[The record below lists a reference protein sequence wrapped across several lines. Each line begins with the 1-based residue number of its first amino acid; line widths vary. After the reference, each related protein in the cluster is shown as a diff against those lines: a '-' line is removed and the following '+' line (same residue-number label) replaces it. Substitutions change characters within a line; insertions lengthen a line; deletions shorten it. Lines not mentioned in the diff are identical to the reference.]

1 MHMQTRPSDR
11 GKKLLA
17 IHRRRAQHNGA
28 HALTTFKLL
37 RRGHGNGV
45 AVARILVGD
54 RSQLVSARDVPRF
67 HRGLIHGVKRV
78 LWITNRCRRL
88 HQN

>member
-1 MHMQTRPSDR
+1 MHMQARPRDR
-11 GKKLLA
+11 GEILLA

-28 HALTTFKLL
+28 HTLATFKLL

-54 RSQLVSARDVPRF
+54 RPQLVSARDVP
-67 HRGLIHGVKRV
+67 
-78 LWITNRCRRL
+78 
-88 HQN
+88 

>member
-1 MHMQTRPSDR
+1 MHVQARPRDR
-11 GKKLLA
+11 GEILLA

-28 HALTTFKLL
+28 HALATFKLL

-54 RSQLVSARDVPRF
+54 RPQLVSARDVPRF
-67 HRGLIHGVKRV
+67 HRSLIQGVKRV